1 MSDFHP
7 DLDDQLAEA
16 GDPEQSTFVI
26 DDMDK
31 ANWAVRKLAVYAA
44 KLAEAEAF
52 AQRERDRLDVWL
64 AGEREAAADSSS
76 FLSGLLRRYH
86 EDRLAE
92 DPKAKTIHL
101 PAGDLTARKSP
112 DRWEVD
118 DDEHLIAWAE
128 QSGWGEVVR
137 RRDPE
142 VDRNALK
149 RTFHVAP
156 GGTVLAPDGEVVPGV
171 TVTEGEV
178 SFKVKPRV
186 VEQ

>member
-1 MSDFHP
+1 MDLHH
-7 DLDDQLAEA
+7 DLDDQLAQIGDEA
-16 GDPEQSTFVI
+16 ESSFVI
-26 DDMDK
+26 DDIDK
-31 ANWAVRKLAVYAA
+31 ANWAVRKLGVYAA
-44 KLAEAEAF
+44 RLAEAEAF
-52 AQRERDRLDVWL
+52 AQRERDNLDVWL
-64 AGEREAAADSSS
+64 AGERERAEQSSS
-76 FLSGLLRRYH
+76 FLAGLLRRYH
-86 EDRLAE
+86 EDRLEA
-92 DPKAKTIHL
+92 DPKVRTIHL

-118 DDEHLIAWAE
+118 NDEDLIAWAE

-171 TVTEGEV
+171 TVVEGEV

>member
-1 MSDFHP
+1 MSDPELHP
-7 DLDDQLAEA
+7 EYDDQLAQIGDAEA
-16 GDPEQSTFVI
+16 AESSGMFVI
-26 DDMDK
+26 DNLSK

-64 AGEREAAADSSS
+64 AGEREAAAESSS

-112 DRWEVD
+112 DRVD
-118 DDEHLIAWAE
+118 VDVPRFVMAQPEGSPFVRVVREPKKTELLKHIKAT
-128 QSGWGEVVR
+128 GEV
-137 RRDPE
+137 
-142 VDRNALK
+142 
-149 RTFHVAP
+149 
-156 GGTVLAPDGEVVPGV
+156 PDGVALV
-171 TVTEGEV
+171 EGEV